1 MKKIKIGNK
10 FVGINEP
17 CFIIAEAGA
26 NHDSILE
33 RGKELIR
40 KAVEGG
46 ADAIKFQ
53 TYVAGKLT
61 TKTAPKYWKDDKPKE
76 TQYQVFDKLDKLTEN
91 DWRELIKLCNELGI
105 IFLSTPFDE
114 ESADFLEDLGVPA
127 FKIASADI
135 THLPLLKH
143 VAKKGLPMII
153 STGMATIDEI
163 KEAVE
168 VIKSTGN
175 KNIILLHCIISYPTA
190 PEDANL
196 RTIKTIQTSFPD
208 IPIGFS
214 DHTIGISTPTAA
226 VALGAKIIE
235 KHFTIDKSLPG
246 SPDHRLSVDPEDLK
260 LMVDSIRTVE
270 KALGSPIKRPI
281 EAERE
286 GLKYARRSIVADVLI
301 PKGTEITKSMIAI
314 KRPGTGIQPKYL
326 NKVLGRI
333 AKKDIEEDEVLN
345 WDDLE

>member
-10 FVGINEP
+10 FIGENEP
-17 CFIIAEAGA
+17 CFIVAEAGA

-53 TYVAGKLT
+53 TYVSGKLT
-61 TKTAPKYWKDDKPKE
+61 TKTAQKYWKDDKPKE
-76 TQYQVFDKLDKLTEN
+76 TQYQVFNKLDKLTKN
-91 DWRELIKLCNELGI
+91 DWKELIKLCNELGI

-135 THLPLLKH
+135 THLPFLKH
-143 VAKKGLPMII
+143 VAKKGLPMIV
-153 STGMATIDEI
+153 STGMATTDEI

-175 KNIILLHCIISYPTA
+175 ENIILLHCIISYPTA

-196 RTIKTIQTSFPD
+196 RTIKTLQTSFPS

-214 DHTIGISTPTAA
+214 DHTIGISVPTAA
-226 VALGAKIIE
+226 VALDAKMIE

-246 SPDHRLSVDPEDLK
+246 SPDHCLSVDPEDLK

-270 KALGSPIKRPI
+270 KALGSAIKRPI

-286 GLKYARRSIVADVLI
+286 GLKYARRSIVANVCI
-301 PKGTEITKSMIAI
+301 PKGTKITKRMIAI
-314 KRPGTGIQPKYL
+314 KRPGTGIQPKYI
-326 NKVLGRI
+326 NKILGRI
-333 AKKDIEEDEVLN
+333 AKGDIEEDEVLN